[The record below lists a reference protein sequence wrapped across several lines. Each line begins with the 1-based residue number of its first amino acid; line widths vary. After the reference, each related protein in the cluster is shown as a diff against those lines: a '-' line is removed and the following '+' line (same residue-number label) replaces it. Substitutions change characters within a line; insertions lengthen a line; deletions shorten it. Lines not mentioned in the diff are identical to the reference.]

1 MTSVNDTLR
10 DRTNN
15 LGKGRTETDG
25 TNLTAF
31 GDPSGEHPRFEYV
44 NSSPVNIGARTGKMH
59 KLSFGGAASGVP
71 ASATSSLGNQYPLN
85 DVRET
90 SSGHVLEFNDTPG
103 GERIL
108 IRHNSGSGIE
118 MRPDGTIVVSTLNNK
133 IEVCNG
139 DNTVIVEGDAKMIY
153 KGSLTMDV
161 TGDFNINC
169 MNFNVNAKNDKVENI
184 GGSYKGSTFGN
195 YSSKVSGH
203 KTETIAQSVTQTYL
217 GNVDT
222 NIKGTYNTAVEGDLE
237 MVAKGCICSTSETE
251 YVVSTPNLNMA
262 ATSLSVFGATGTIG
276 GENIIHYGKNYY
288 GVSATMSAGIT
299 APTFHGD
306 LDGTA
311 QYAIR
316 ADVTNSQDYA
326 DPDTGGGTGTAQGY
340 SINNTATDTTAT
352 AKPTAGNVSAYLTK
366 SAKGIREVLIDAGNF
381 LQRTLMT
388 KKETKEEVRAKLRD
402 PANLNN
408 AELTATAVGEGKLNP
423 NFAQSAPSK
432 GFGRIRAPEP
442 GCERGNA
449 QPGNADKAGANKT
462 FRRQESYQRRA
473 RVLVPEL
480 KYNVNAMEDITIS
493 TSLAPGI
500 KMAKFLG
507 GKSSADFRNLS
518 LADRKQLARNYYLHA
533 QIIKYVMTRPGP
545 QPNDFADFRLEVVE
559 GFYKP
564 ARYGLPFG
572 ATLQIETLTE
582 GSTLWKRSKGR
593 LVVYELIDD
602 QGNIDPDAT
611 FELATYLKDKCSHLF
626 DKLTLDYDEY
636 DPSGKLNVQLMIEV
650 ADVPNDFSIN
660 SAGQVETM
668 YNGNLQGK
676 NSLIEVLPSVDPTPT
691 EPVVPTEES
700 LPTTNQSRFDINTE
714 VGLKA
719 RWSTAYDAYLDKSLA
734 VRLNETTKRG
744 YIQSNQWFAD
754 QDEVKKLQDI
764 ANQYQTEWYDWR
776 EANGL
781 SRVPSS

>member
-1 MTSVNDTLR
+1 MTSVNDTLK

-31 GDPSGEHPRFEYV
+31 GDPSGEHPRFEYI

-59 KLSFGGAASGVP
+59 KLSFGGGAAGVP

-90 SSGHVLEFNDTPG
+90 ASGHVLEFNDTPG

-153 KGSLTMDV
+153 KGNLTMDV

-195 YSSKVSGH
+195 YSSKVAGH
-203 KTETIAQSVTQTYL
+203 KTETIAQSVTYTYL
-217 GNVDT
+217 GNYDQS
-222 NIKGTYNTAVEGDLE
+222 IKGNSNTAIEGEYEL
-237 MVAKGCICSTSETE
+237 VSKGAATTTSETE
-251 YVVSTPNLNMA
+251 YVISTPNLNMA

-276 GENIIHYGKNYY
+276 GENVIHYGKNYY

-306 LDGTA
+306 VDGTA
-311 QYAIR
+311 AKAVI
-316 ADVTNSQDYA
+316 ADVTNSQNYA
-326 DPDTGGGTGTAQGY
+326 DPDPGGGVGSAQGY
-340 SINNTATDTTAT
+340 SITNTATDTTAT
-352 AKPTAGNVSAYLTK
+352 AKPTATNVSAYLTK
-366 SAKGIREVLIDAGNF
+366 SAKGVREVLIDAGEF
-381 LQRTLMT
+381 LKRSLMT

-402 PANLNN
+402 PANMSNP
-408 AELTATAVGEGKLNP
+408 EFTATAVGDGKLNP
-423 NFAQSAPSK
+423 NYAQTAPPK

-449 QPGNADKAGANKT
+449 QAGNSDKTGQNKT
-462 FRRQESYQRRA
+462 FRRQEAYQRRA

-480 KYNVNAMEDITIS
+480 QYNVNNAQDITLS
-493 TSLAPGI
+493 TALGPGV
-500 KMAKFLG
+500 KMAKFLDG
-507 GKSSADFRNLS
+507 PSSADFRNLP
-518 LADRKQLARNYYLHA
+518 LNDRRQLARNYYLHT
-533 QIIKYVMTRPGP
+533 QIIKYVMNRPGP
-545 QPNDFADFRLEVVE
+545 QANDFADFRLVVVE

-572 ATLQIETLTE
+572 VTLQVETLTE
-582 GSTLWKRSKGR
+582 GSNLWKRSKGR
-593 LVVYELIDD
+593 LVVYELLDD

-611 FELATYLKDKCSHLF
+611 FELATYLKDKCSHLY
-626 DKLTLDYDEY
+626 DKLVLDYDEY
-636 DPSGKLNVQLMIEV
+636 DPTGKLNVQIMIEIS
-650 ADVPNDFSIN
+650 DVPEDFSIN
-660 SAGQVETM
+660 SKGLVETM
-668 YNGNLQGK
+668 YNGTLQGK
-676 NSLIEVLPSVDPTPT
+676 NSIIEVLPTVDPTPT
-691 EPVVPTEES
+691 DPVVPTEES
-700 LPTTNQSRFDINTE
+700 LPSTNQ
-714 VGLKA
+714 A
-719 RWSTAYDAYLDKSLA
+719 RATNNAEAELRAKWDSAYKAYLDKSLA
-734 VRLNETTKRG
+734 VRLEESTRLA
-744 YIQSNQWFAD
+744 YIQSNKWFAD
-754 QDEVKKLQDI
+754 TEEVERLKKI
-764 ANQYQTEWYDWR
+764 ADQYQTEWYDWR

-781 SRVPSS
+781 PRAPAQ